1 MLGRIVTESSTDR
14 QDAEPQGPLDQAFAA
29 IRAEL
34 GVVTDYPA
42 DALTEAQQAAAAVSL
57 PDRDETTVPFFTI
70 DPPGSTDLDQAMHL
84 ERDGAG
90 YRVRYAIADVPAF
103 VAPGGA
109 LDRVT
114 RERTQTLYFPDLR
127 IPLHPPVISEDA
139 GSLLPDQVRGAYV
152 WDIRLDETGGQTAA
166 QVYRARI
173 RSTARLDYDS
183 VQRSIDAGTAPDGL
197 MLLKTIGELRIA
209 LERARGGADL
219 PIPAQEVQRDD
230 RGDYHLRLRPPVSSE
245 DWNSQISLLTGMA
258 AAGLMLQAKVGILRT
273 MPPAP
278 EDAVARFREQAAALG
293 VPWPSSLSYGEFLR
307 TLDRADPRH
316 LALMYAAAGLFRGA
330 SYTVFDGAVPER
342 TTQAAVAAPYAHV
355 TAPLRR
361 LVDRFGLV
369 ACERICA
376 GEAVPDWVRS
386 ALPDLPKAMAAGDQL
401 AHRVDRMC
409 TDAVE
414 IAVMSHH
421 IGDVFDATVVS
432 QQKQGIEVQLTDR
445 PVIATLPGEGALGAS
460 VRVRVVRADLAARAM
475 VFELA

>member
-1 MLGRIVTESSTDR
+1 MLGRIVTE
-14 QDAEPQGPLDQAFAA
+14 DAEPQGPLNEAFAA

-34 GVVTDYPA
+34 GIVTDYPP
-42 DALTEAQQAAAAVSL
+42 DALAEAQQAVADVRL
-57 PDRDETTVPFFTI
+57 PDRDETAVPFFTI
-70 DPPGSTDLDQAMHL
+70 DPPGSTDLDQAMFL

-103 VAPGGA
+103 VTPGGA

-114 RERTQTLYFPDLR
+114 RERTQTLYFPDQR
-127 IPLHPPVISEDA
+127 VPLHPPVISEDA
-139 GSLLPDQVRGAYV
+139 GSLLPDQVRGAFV
-152 WDIRLDETGGQTAA
+152 WDIQLDATGQQTSAS
-166 QVYRARI
+166 VYLARV
-173 RSTARLDYDS
+173 RSTARLDYEG
-183 VQRSIDAGTAPDGL
+183 VQQQIDAGTAPDGL
-197 MLLKTIGELRIA
+197 MLLKTIGDLRIG
-209 LERARGGADL
+209 LERTRGGADL
-219 PIPAQEVQRDD
+219 PIPAQEVQQDD
-230 RGDYHLRLRPPVSSE
+230 QGDYHLRLRPPVASE

-258 AAGLMLQAKVGILRT
+258 AAGIMLQAKVGILRT

-278 EDAVARFREQAAALG
+278 DNAVARFRAQAKALG
-293 VPWPSSLSYGEFLR
+293 VPWSTSVSYGEFLR
-307 TLDRADPRH
+307 TLDRSDPRQ

-330 SYTVFDGAVPER
+330 TYTVFDGDVPDQ

-369 ACERICA
+369 ACERLCA
-376 GEAVPDWVRS
+376 GQPVPDWVRS
-386 ALPDLPKAMAAGDQL
+386 ALPELPKAMAAGDQL

-421 IGDVFDATVVS
+421 VGDVFDATVVS
-432 QQKQGIEVQLTDR
+432 LQKQGIEVQLADR
-445 PVIATLPGEGALGAS
+445 PVIATLPGEAALGAS
-460 VRVRVVRADLAARAM
+460 VRVRVVQADLSSRTL